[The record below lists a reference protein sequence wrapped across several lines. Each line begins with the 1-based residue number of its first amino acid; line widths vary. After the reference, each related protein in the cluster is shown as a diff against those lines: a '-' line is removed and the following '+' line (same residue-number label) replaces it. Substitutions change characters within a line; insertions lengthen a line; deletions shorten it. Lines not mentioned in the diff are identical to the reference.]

1 MGTLIWRFGD
11 YIQHKH
17 KEQCL
22 SLPEVYCKIIFFIS
36 WEMAPAIINPVDHS
50 TIPSLAT
57 MLQRITDKGT
67 GIVQKKQQW
76 IKIRNTKH

>member
-36 WEMAPAIINPVDHS
+36 
-50 TIPSLAT
+50 LAT